1 MLGHRLLSLHNVR
14 FLIKLTER
22 IRAAIAGDSFYRLK
36 EEIYR
41 EYGLYE
47 NEKDF

>member
-1 MLGHRLLSLHNVR
+1 LLWLA
-14 FLIKLTER
+14 ER
-22 IRAAIAGDSFYRLK
+22 IREAIANDEFYRLK

-41 EYGLYE
+41 EYGLYD